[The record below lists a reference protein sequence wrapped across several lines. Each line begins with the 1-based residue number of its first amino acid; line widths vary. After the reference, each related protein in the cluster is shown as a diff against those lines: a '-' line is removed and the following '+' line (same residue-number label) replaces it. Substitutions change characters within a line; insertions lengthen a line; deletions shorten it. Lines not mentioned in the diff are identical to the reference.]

1 LRRKIKKESLNCFK
15 MANAI
20 LKCKECMEYT
30 MEKNCP
36 KCKGEAV
43 SVVPAKFSPEDKYGK
58 YRRAQKQKE
67 LEEKELL

>member
-1 LRRKIKKESLNCFK
+1 MRRRARKGSLNCFK

-20 LKCKECMEYT
+20 LKCKECGQYT

-36 KCKGEAV
+36 KCNGEAV
-43 SVVPAKFSPEDKYGK
+43 SVIPAKFSPEDKYGK

-67 LEEKELL
+67 LEEKGLL

>member
-1 LRRKIKKESLNCFK
+1 

-20 LKCKECMEYT
+20 LKCKECGQYT

-36 KCKGEAV
+36 KCNGEAV
-43 SVVPAKFSPEDKYGK
+43 SVIPAKFSPEDKYGK

-67 LEEKELL
+67 LE